1 MGGYPDTISLTF
13 DYIIA
18 KVVRLDK
25 LPTQITNNSM
35 IYSKTS
41 ETKKATRKNDQA
53 SKFQDQVDNMILL
66 TAKKKSTID
75 RKVTAHKKR
84 IDKVANTQ
92 AELKRLGITA
102 QSDYS
107 ECFEDFKVN
116 VMPINEALLAGL
128 VDDLLARHLAKCINE
143 KQEKAVIEYHK
154 MNQEDTLIT
163 IENLK
168 EFYENQ
174 GYSFEVK
181 ENKPK
186 RKSGTRTRKN
196 KGVPVKA

>member
-1 MGGYPDTISLTF
+1 
-13 DYIIA
+13 
-18 KVVRLDK
+18 
-25 LPTQITNNSM
+25 M

-92 AELKRLGITA
+92 AELKRLGIAT

-107 ECFEDFKVN
+107 ECFNDFKLN

-128 VDDLLARHLAKCINE
+128 IDDLLARHLSKCINE
-143 KQEKAVIEYHK
+143 KQEQAVIEYHE
-154 MNQEDTLIT
+154 MNQEDTLST
-163 IENLK
+163 IANLK
-168 EFYENQ
+168 EFYEKQ
-174 GYSFEVK
+174 GYSFEEK
-181 ENKPK
+181 EKKSSTRK
-186 RKSGTRTRKN
+186 RKAN
-196 KGVPVKA
+196 KANVPVKA